1 METFSE
7 DGSINVYTVREGM
20 YIRSIFPATFGS
32 AVYKLDHIELSYQ
45 GHVIMAGHSQDVHSM
60 HVYTI
65 NGHLLTSRS
74 AAAILL
80 ITVAFTFLCVVMFLV
95 VAFNSFSA
103 VSHRIT
109 AISTAGDYIIT
120 GDENGDLVLR
130 DLLTPKVVQSLAL
143 QLPIQVCNLDRTMPS
158 LSLYW
163 ATLSAFDLINI
174 CSALQWRPY
183 SRTYRTCWRTHWSP

>member
-45 GHVIMAGHSQDVHSM
+45 GHVVMAGHSQDVHSM

-80 ITVAFTFLCVVMFLV
+80 IKVALTFPCVLV
-95 VAFNSFSA
+95 YFYLKGRA
-103 VSHRIT
+103 
-109 AISTAGDYIIT
+109 
-120 GDENGDLVLR
+120 
-130 DLLTPKVVQSLAL
+130 
-143 QLPIQVCNLDRTMPS
+143 
-158 LSLYW
+158 
-163 ATLSAFDLINI
+163 
-174 CSALQWRPY
+174 
-183 SRTYRTCWRTHWSP
+183 